1 MIRLKPF
8 DRISYQELREDYI
21 DRLIKA
27 NAIAPELQNILKGA
41 TAGKKA
47 KNTIPQPL
55 ATFLNKEGE
64 LGLRL
69 LLIGPEPEDMPESF
83 GGCRGKYATMRQVF
97 EKIINAIGK
106 PRRQS
111 EEAEYKKL
119 FRYSQL
125 SRINKSNPEKIS
137 YWLQRQLQVPVCPF
151 CNRIYTTTLFRES
164 VRPAFDH
171 FFPRSEYPYLAVSLF
186 NLIPICDICNKAKSD
201 RIDSIIYPYDESF
214 DESFESNLPVH
225 AAFRVIPNG
234 DQPWNVFR
242 GQSEAFTIQFQPT
255 NDAGETLE
263 GSRCGMI
270 TSVDVQERFS
280 MKGPAYWNRITNS
293 ICVLKLEDLY
303 DTHKNEIIRILRN
316 RYQYNRVAITSILK
330 PLLNGENPYASDAVL
345 ILEAQNMLY
354 FANLDPEGWGITPLN
369 KLKADILKQMD
380 IIEMASSD
388 IVEPL
393 REDEEHGE
401 KRYFSAAGAVAGV

>member
-8 DRISYQELREDYI
+8 DRISYQELREAYI
-21 DRLIKA
+21 NRLIKA

-97 EKIINAIGK
+97 EKIINTIGK

-214 DESFESNLPVH
+214 DECFESNLPVH

-354 FANLDPEGWGITPLN
+354 FANLDPEDWGITPPN

-388 IVEPL
+388 IIEPL

-401 KRYFSAAGAVAGV
+401 RRYFSAAGAVAGV

>member
-8 DRISYQELREDYI
+8 DRISYQELREAYI
-21 DRLIKA
+21 NRLVKA

-41 TAGKKA
+41 TSGKKA

-69 LLIGPEPEDMPESF
+69 LLIGPEPEDMPKSL

-97 EKIINAIGK
+97 EKIIKVIGK
-106 PRRQS
+106 PKSKS

-119 FRYSQL
+119 FKYSQL
-125 SRINKSNPEKIS
+125 SRINKNNPEKIS

-151 CNRIYTTTLFRES
+151 CNRIYTTTLYREN

-201 RIDSIIYPYDESF
+201 HAEIYRKKQIIYPYDESF
-214 DESFESNLPVH
+214 DECFESNIPVH
-225 AAFRVIPNG
+225 AAFRVLPNG
-234 DQPWNVFR
+234 DQPWNVLQ

-255 NDAGETLE
+255 NDEGETLE
-263 GSRCGMI
+263 GSRCGML
-270 TSVDVQERFS
+270 TSVDVRERFP
-280 MKGPAYWNRITNS
+280 KVPVYWNRVINS
-293 ICVLKLEDLY
+293 IELLKLEDLY
-303 DTHKNEIIRILRN
+303 DTHKNEIMRILRN
-316 RYQYNRVAITSILK
+316 RYIYNHAAVESILK
-330 PLLNGENPYASDAVL
+330 PFLQTQNHNTSDAAL

-354 FANLDPEGWGITPLN
+354 FANLDAEDWGITPLN

-380 IIEMASSD
+380 AIEMASTD
-388 IVEPL
+388 MVEP
-393 REDEEHGE
+393 
-401 KRYFSAAGAVAGV
+401 

>member
-8 DRISYQELREDYI
+8 DRISYQELREAYI
-21 DRLIKA
+21 NRLIKA

-41 TAGKKA
+41 TSGKKT

-69 LLIGPEPEDMPESF
+69 LLIGPDPEDMPESF

-97 EKIINAIGK
+97 EKIIKAIGK
-106 PRRQS
+106 PRSKS

-119 FRYSQL
+119 FKYSHL
-125 SRINKSNPEKIS
+125 SRINKNNPEKIS
-137 YWLQRQLQVPVCPF
+137 YWLQRQLQVSVCPF
-151 CNRIYTTTLFRES
+151 CNRIYTTTLYRENI
-164 VRPAFDH
+164 RPAFDH

-201 RIDSIIYPYDESF
+201 HAEIYRKKQIIYPYDESF
-214 DESFESNLPVH
+214 DECFESNIPVH
-225 AAFRVIPNG
+225 AAFRVLPNG
-234 DQPWNVFR
+234 DQPWNVLR

-255 NDAGETLE
+255 NDKGETLE
-263 GSRCGMI
+263 GSRCGML
-270 TSVDVQERFS
+270 TSVDMRERFP
-280 MKGPAYWNRITNS
+280 KVPVYWNRVINS
-293 ICVLKLEDLY
+293 IELLKLEVLY
-303 DTHKNEIIRILRN
+303 DTHKNEIMRILRN
-316 RYQYNRVAITSILK
+316 RYIYNRVAVESILK
-330 PLLNGENPYASDAVL
+330 PFLQTKDYNISDTAL

-354 FANLDPEGWGITPLN
+354 FANLDPEDWGITPLN

-380 IIEMASSD
+380 AIEMASTGM
-388 IVEPL
+388 VEP
-393 REDEEHGE
+393 
-401 KRYFSAAGAVAGV
+401 

>member
-8 DRISYQELREDYI
+8 DRISYQDLRDAYI

-41 TAGKKA
+41 TSRKKA

-55 ATFLNKEGE
+55 ATFLNKEGD

-97 EKIINAIGK
+97 EKIIKAIGK
-106 PRRQS
+106 PRSKS
-111 EEAEYKKL
+111 EEEEYKKL
-119 FRYSQL
+119 FKYSQL
-125 SRINKSNPEKIS
+125 SRINKNNPEKIS

-214 DESFESNLPVH
+214 DECFESNLPVH
-225 AAFRVIPNG
+225 TAFRVLPNG
-234 DQPWNVFR
+234 DQPWDVLY
-242 GQSEAFTIQFQPT
+242 GQSEEFMLQFHPT
-255 NDAGETLE
+255 NSEGETLE
-263 GSRCGMI
+263 GRHGG
-270 TSVDVQERFS
+270 TLVPADLDNRFPAENHEYWERV
-280 MKGPAYWNRITNS
+280 INS
-293 ICVLKLEDLY
+293 IRILKLEALY
-303 DTHKNEIIRILRN
+303 NTHKNEIMRILRN
-316 RYQYNRVAITSILK
+316 RYIYNRAAIISILK
-330 PLLNGENPYASDAVL
+330 PFLQTQNHNTSDAAL
-345 ILEAQNMLY
+345 ILEAQNILY
-354 FANLDPEGWGITPLN
+354 FANLDPEDWGITPLN

-380 IIEMASSD
+380 TIEMASSD
-388 IVEPL
+388 MVEPL

-401 KRYFSAAGAVAGV
+401 RQYFSTVGAIAGV

>member
-8 DRISYQELREDYI
+8 DRISYQKLREDYI

-27 NAIAPELQNILKGA
+27 NAIAPELQNILKGE
-41 TAGKKA
+41 TSED

-55 ATFLNKEGE
+55 ETFLRKKGD

-97 EKIINAIGK
+97 EKIIQAIGTAGSK
-106 PRRQS
+106 S
-111 EEAEYKKL
+111 EKAEYKKL
-119 FRYSQL
+119 FKYSQL
-125 SRINKSNPEKIS
+125 SRINENNPEKIS

-214 DESFESNLPVH
+214 DECFESNLPVH

-354 FANLDPEGWGITPLN
+354 FANLDPEDWGITPLN

-401 KRYFSAAGAVAGV
+401 RRYFSAAGAVAGV

>member
-8 DRISYQELREDYI
+8 DRISYQDLRDAYI

-41 TAGKKA
+41 TSREKA

-55 ATFLNKEGE
+55 ATFLNKEGD

-97 EKIINAIGK
+97 EKIIKAIGK
-106 PRRQS
+106 PRSKS
-111 EEAEYKKL
+111 EEEEYKKL
-119 FRYSQL
+119 FKYSQL
-125 SRINKSNPEKIS
+125 SRINKNNPEKIS

-214 DESFESNLPVH
+214 DECFESNLPVH

-234 DQPWNVFR
+234 DQSWNVFR
-242 GQSEAFTIQFQPT
+242 GQSEAFTVQFQPT

-270 TSVDVQERFS
+270 TSVDVRERFS

-330 PLLNGENPYASDAVL
+330 PLLNGENPYASDAAL

-354 FANLDPEGWGITPLN
+354 FANLDPEDWGITPLN

-380 IIEMASSD
+380 TIEMASSD
-388 IVEPL
+388 MVEPL
-393 REDEEHGE
+393 REDEEHG
-401 KRYFSAAGAVAGV
+401 

>member
-8 DRISYQELREDYI
+8 DRLSYQELREAYI
-21 DRLIKA
+21 NRLIKA

-41 TAGKKA
+41 ISGKKA
-47 KNTIPQPL
+47 KLPQPL

-97 EKIINAIGK
+97 EKIIEAIGK
-106 PRRQS
+106 PRSKS

-119 FRYSQL
+119 FKYSQL
-125 SRINKSNPEKIS
+125 SRINKNHPEKIS
-137 YWLQRQLQVPVCPF
+137 YWLQQQLQVPVCPF
-151 CNRIYTTTLFRES
+151 CNRIYTTTLFREN

-201 RIDSIIYPYDESF
+201 HAEIYGKKQIIYPYDESF
-214 DESFESNLPVH
+214 DDYMDEGKSVH
-225 AAFRVIPNG
+225 VSFRVLPNG
-234 DQPWNVFR
+234 DQPLDVLY
-242 GQSEAFTIQFQPT
+242 GQSEKFTVQFHPT
-255 NDAGETLE
+255 NSNGETLE
-263 GSRCGMI
+263 NRHGGMRI
-270 TSVDVQERFS
+270 SADLDNRFPTDNHEYWERV
-280 MKGPAYWNRITNS
+280 INS
-293 ICVLKLEDLY
+293 IKLLKLEALY
-303 DTHKNEIIRILRN
+303 DTHKNEIMRILRN
-316 RYQYNRVAITSILK
+316 RYIYNRVAVESILK
-330 PLLNGENPYASDAVL
+330 PFLQTKYHNTSDAAL

-354 FANLDPEGWGITPLN
+354 FANLDPEDWGITPLN

-380 IIEMASSD
+380 AIEMANTD
-388 IVEPL
+388 MVKP
-393 REDEEHGE
+393 
-401 KRYFSAAGAVAGV
+401 

>member
-8 DRISYQELREDYI
+8 DRISYQELREAYI
-21 DRLIKA
+21 NRLIKA

-83 GGCRGKYATMRQVF
+83 GVCSGKYATMRQVF
-97 EKIINAIGK
+97 DKIINTIGK

-214 DESFESNLPVH
+214 DECFESNLPVH

-354 FANLDPEGWGITPLN
+354 FANLDPEDWGITPLN

-388 IVEPL
+388 IIEPL

-401 KRYFSAAGAVAGV
+401 RRYFSAAGAVAGV